1 MPDLDDLGEVLR
13 PLRGV
18 APRREEIET
27 AIQALLF
34 HQFIYEDS
42 RGTGNT
48 YDLVRRH
55 RDFFVRYFSAMG
67 HRLVIEP
74 REGMV
79 GLLVGATAYGWRE
92 TRLLKDETMVLLA
105 LRFVLETGTLQGR
118 LTESGRIEA
127 TTDELFD
134 AIRAV
139 SRTEP
144 PGEGRMA
151 EVLAEYRRRGLV
163 RVETRDAAEKVTP
176 IVVMPAVRHVC
187 TDEFARHLAAWADA
201 QEPNGDILDF
211 ISEDRAADAAQSGQA
226 DPGAPTDTGNA

>member
-1 MPDLDDLGEVLR
+1 MPDLDDLEEVLR
-13 PLRGV
+13 PSRGV

-67 HRLVIEP
+67 HRLMIEP

-79 GLLVGATAYGWRE
+79 GLLAGAATYGWRE

-118 LTESGRIEA
+118 LTESGRVEA

-134 AIRAV
+134 AIRMV

-151 EVLAEYRRRGLV
+151 EMLAEYRRRGLV
-163 RVETRDAAEKVTP
+163 RVEARDVSEKVTP

-187 TDEFARHLAAWADA
+187 TDEFARHLIAWANA
-201 QEPNGDILDF
+201 QERDGDALDF
-211 ISEDRAADAAQSGQA
+211 ISNRRGADEASSGRADPA
-226 DPGAPTDTGNA
+226 DPGDA

>member
-1 MPDLDDLGEVLR
+1 MDANSERIRTYLEGALSAGSRKTAAELPLTKLGDLEEVLR

-34 HQFIYEDS
+34 HQLIYEDS
-42 RGTGNT
+42 RGIGNT

-55 RDFFVRYFSAMG
+55 RDFFIRNFSAMG

-74 REGMV
+74 RERMV

-118 LTESGRIEA
+118 LTESGRVEA

-134 AIRAV
+134 AIRTF

-144 PGEGRMA
+144 PGEGLRWSPF
-151 EVLAEYRRRGLV
+151 VGQ
-163 RVETRDAAEKVTP
+163 
-176 IVVMPAVRHVC
+176 VVKLGPP
-187 TDEFARHLAAWADA
+187 L
-201 QEPNGDILDF
+201 
-211 ISEDRAADAAQSGQA
+211 
-226 DPGAPTDTGNA
+226 